1 MTTVALLTSG
11 GLAPGLSSTVV
22 SMVEHWML
30 HDPEAEVIGYRH
42 GYAGLLR
49 GDAIWFGPEIRRHLA
64 HLHDLGGTPLGS
76 SRVRLTNIEDCER
89 RGLTPPGVDPLE
101 AAARQLARDGVT
113 VLHPIGGDDTAAN
126 ATALARHCDSIGQP
140 LTVVGLPKTI
150 DNDISPIERTIGA
163 ASAAEAG
170 ARFARDVVAEHSA
183 SPRTIVVH
191 EVMGRSSGWLTAR
204 TASLHHDWATTLDRV
219 PELLEPTTWDVHAV
233 LIPEVPYESE
243 QVAVQLESVWAEQG
257 CANVFVSEGAGAEM
271 ILRERID
278 AGARILT
285 DAFGH
290 PKLDQ
295 VNVGEWLAEELSE
308 LLDAERTLVVKSGY
322 FARSGPANA
331 SDRVLIDQCCTM
343 ALLGA
348 LDGESGI
355 VGNDSSHDG
364 ILRVIEFDRV
374 SGGRPLD
381 LTNDWV
387 ADLPVVGDA
396 ANGPA

>member
-1 MTTVALLTSG
+1 M
-11 GLAPGLSSTVV
+11 
-22 SMVEHWML
+22 
-30 HDPEAEVIGYRH
+30 
-42 GYAGLLR
+42 
-49 GDAIWFGPEIRRHLA
+49 IR
-64 HLHDLGGTPLGS
+64 
-76 SRVRLTNIEDCER
+76 
-89 RGLTPPGVDPLE
+89 
-101 AAARQLARDGVT
+101 
-113 VLHPIGGDDTAAN
+113 
-126 ATALARHCDSIGQP
+126 
-140 LTVVGLPKTI
+140 
-150 DNDISPIERTIGA
+150 
-163 ASAAEAG
+163 
-170 ARFARDVVAEHSA
+170 
-183 SPRTIVVH
+183 
-191 EVMGRSSGWLTAR
+191 
-204 TASLHHDWATTLDRV
+204 
-219 PELLEPTTWDVHAV
+219 
-233 LIPEVPYESE
+233 
-243 QVAVQLESVWAEQG
+243 
-257 CANVFVSEGAGAEM
+257 
-271 ILRERID
+271 RERIE